1 MSFRTAWAL
10 WQDSV
15 SKKKSK
21 GRKEGMKEGGKRRS
35 NLFKDIESLLSLI
48 NPDITELV

>member
-1 MSFRTAWAL
+1 VARFCL
-10 WQDSV
+10 K
-15 SKKKSK
+15 KKKSK
-21 GRKEGMKEGGKRRS
+21 GSKEGRKEGKKEGMKRRS